1 MGSISI
7 KINIADRIYPLRIKT
22 EEEEAIRYAAKL
34 INEKIKELQDN
45 YAVRDQQDLLSM
57 CVLQHTVRMIQSE
70 RAVEVG
76 QSELQESVRE
86 LDSLLS
92 EFFEK
97 MD

>member
-1 MGSISI
+1 
-7 KINIADRIYPLRIKT
+7 
-22 EEEEAIRYAAKL
+22 
-34 INEKIKELQDN
+34 
-45 YAVRDQQDLLSM
+45 M

-97 MD
+97 MDWLFFYL